1 LNNYGFTGDGIFTF
15 LYKLQNG
22 NEAGFFYHM
31 VISGAFRGEEKRH
44 KAIK

>member
-22 NEAGFFYHM
+22 NAAEVSFTRWLLVALFG
-31 VISGAFRGEEKRH
+31 GRKDT
-44 KAIK
+44 KL